1 MGDAAVLA
9 SPATAGIVLGGV
21 LLCCC
26 LASTAGLLICFTSKG
41 DKMRAR
47 SSVVQRHQ
55 GYAAGRRATLVRQLS
70 EQHTA
75 SGKAAGSAQSSAKSG
90 TDSPGLPEELGF
102 KTDRI

>member
-1 MGDAAVLA
+1 MLT
-9 SPATAGIVLGGV
+9 SPAIAGIVLGGAF
-21 LLCCC
+21 LCCC
-26 LASTAGLLICFTSKG
+26 LISTAGLLICCTSKG

-75 SGKAAGSAQSSAKSG
+75 SGKAAG
-90 TDSPGLPEELGF
+90 PEELGF